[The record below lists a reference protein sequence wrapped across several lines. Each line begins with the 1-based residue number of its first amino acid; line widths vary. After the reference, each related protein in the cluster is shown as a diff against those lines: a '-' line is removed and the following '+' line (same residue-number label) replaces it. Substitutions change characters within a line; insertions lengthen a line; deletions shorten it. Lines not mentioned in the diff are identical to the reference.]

1 VTSRKSKVDS
11 QGDPD
16 RKRPP
21 RLTSSLSFV
30 DFPLAVATGI
40 VRDRH
45 SRRAVLFGAVL
56 ASLLMAFV
64 GTVLIAGP
72 LAASPW
78 IFLLYWGVC
87 ILLTFFSV
95 LLAVHDL
102 LILAQEARRE
112 SERLKAE
119 LLSRRDADQKRPE

>member
-1 VTSRKSKVDS
+1 M
-11 QGDPD
+11 
-16 RKRPP
+16 
-21 RLTSSLSFV
+21 
-30 DFPLAVATGI
+30 
-40 VRDRH
+40 
-45 SRRAVLFGAVL
+45 L